1 MSNKT
6 NKKMKRNIKRNIER
20 NTDRNTERNT
30 ERNIDSNI
38 DSNKDSNID
47 SIIDRNV
54 NRKIS
59 RNINID
65 YLYCFLKNFD
75 ISSSIWVLYMVFKG
89 MSLWQIG
96 IVEGVYHL
104 TSLLF
109 EVPTGAL
116 ADLLG
121 RKKVI
126 LVGRICSALS
136 SLLCLFGH
144 SMWHFAIAFAIS
156 AIGQNLNSGS
166 EEALVYDS
174 MKQSGQ
180 ENKYLKVNSRLNV
193 IIEIA
198 QGIAT
203 VLGGVIAEYSFAWCY
218 IISVVIALIAL
229 LPALLFVEPDIMREP
244 KEDSLKNTVVRTSKK
259 KIPVVSIVREHFKIS
274 FAIIRSDSGLRRIL
288 LYYPMV
294 FTFHTIVFFY
304 GQEFFSTLGMNKIE
318 ISMIMLF
325 ASIISILG
333 AISSEKFLF
342 LFGHN
347 AKYVASTLMGIGII
361 VLSRYSLIVSIL
373 AFAII
378 NYANAVL
385 YPIQSLAVNELIPS
399 KQRAT
404 IISVNSMM
412 FSILMVVLFPI
423 CGFIADK
430 RDLHFVFLV
439 LGILQLVIMLGI
451 NRNRRKASY

>member
-1 MSNKT
+1 MSKKT
-6 NKKMKRNIKRNIER
+6 NGNINI
-20 NTDRNTERNT
+20 N
-30 ERNIDSNI
+30 SNI
-38 DSNKDSNID
+38 DSKINSN
-47 SIIDRNV
+47 
-54 NRKIS
+54 IS
-59 RNINID
+59 RNIKTD
-65 YLYCFLKNFD
+65 YIYCFFKNFD
-75 ISSSIWVLYMVFKG
+75 ISNSIWVLYLVYKG

-96 IVEGVYHL
+96 IVEGIYHL
-104 TSLLF
+104 TSFLF

-121 RKKVI
+121 RKKAI

-136 SLLCLFGH
+136 SILCLFGH
-144 SMWHFAIAFAIS
+144 NMWHFALAFAIS

-180 ENKYLKVNSRLNV
+180 ENRYIKVNSRLNV

-198 QGIAT
+198 QGTAT

-218 IISVVIALIAL
+218 IISVIIALIAL
-229 LPALLFVEPDIMREP
+229 VPAVLFTEPDINGE
-244 KEDSLKNTVVRTSKK
+244 SKK
-259 KIPVVSIVREHFKIS
+259 DDLENSIVRIQLKNKINVISVLKEHFRIS
-274 FAIIRSDSGLRRIL
+274 ITIIRSDTKLRNIL

-304 GQEFFSTLGMNKIE
+304 GQEFFSSLGLNKIE
-318 ISMIMLF
+318 ISMIMLL
-325 ASIISILG
+325 ASGISLLG
-333 AISSEKFLF
+333 AITSERFL
-342 LFGHN
+342 LFFDHK
-347 AKYVASTLMGIGII
+347 AKYVASTIMGIGII
-361 VLSRYSLIVSIL
+361 VMSRHNLIVSVI

-385 YPIQSLAVNELIPS
+385 YPIQSQAINELIPS

-404 IISVNSMM
+404 IISVNSMI
-412 FSILMVVLFPI
+412 FSILMFVLFPL

-430 RDLHFVFLV
+430 SDLHFVFLG
-439 LGILQLVIMLGI
+439 LGILQLLIMLSI
-451 NRNRRKASY
+451 NRKNRKYFADRSGR